1 MSQDF
6 LAALD
11 ELRAQINAQ
20 LSEHLAQMTGRH
32 GPVPP
37 SLVEACR
44 YALLGG
50 GKRIRPA
57 LALAACQA
65 VGGDRAAALPLGCA
79 LEMIHAYS
87 LVHDDLPSM
96 DDDDERRGQPTV
108 HIKYDEPTAI
118 LVGDALQAEAFRAL
132 TAPGQGLDPAVQL
145 ELVRMVAEA
154 AGAAGMV
161 GGQQYDI
168 EAADHTP
175 TLEGVGH
182 LHAMKTGALFLAA
195 VLGGG
200 LAGGASPEQ
209 MEHLETYGRAI
220 GRAFQVVDD
229 LLDLEGQETSGDA
242 HEDAVN
248 LAVHLGPEEA
258 RYEASRLTQAA
269 REAAQ
274 ALGGDFLLALADYLE
289 TRNH

>member
-6 LAALD
+6 QQAL
-11 ELRAQINAQ
+11 EGLCEQINRA
-20 LSEHLAQMTGRH
+20 LAQHLDRMEGRH

-37 SLVEACR
+37 RLVEACR

-65 VGGDRAAALPLGCA
+65 VGGDRSLALPLGCA

-96 DDDDERRGQPTV
+96 DDDDERRGQPTL
-108 HIKYDEPTAI
+108 HIQYDEPTAI
-118 LVGDALQAEAFRAL
+118 LVGDALQAEAFRVL
-132 TAPGQGLDPAVQL
+132 TAPGQRLDPAVQL
-145 ELVRMVAEA
+145 QLVQLVSEA

-168 EAADHTP
+168 EAAGQTP
-175 TLEGVGH
+175 DLEGVGH

-209 MEHLETYGRAI
+209 LRLLESYGRAI

-229 LLDLEGQETSGDA
+229 LLDLEGQESSGDA

-248 LAVHLGPEEA
+248 LAVHLGLAEA
-258 RYEASRLTQAA
+258 RREASRLTGIA
-269 REAAQ
+269 REAAS
-274 ALGGDFLLALADYLE
+274 ALGGDFLLALADHLE
-289 TRNH
+289 TRKH

>member
-132 TAPGQGLDPAVQL
+132 TAPGQGLDPAAPAWS
-145 ELVRMVAEA
+145 VASSTTSRPPT
-154 AGAAGMV
+154 
-161 GGQQYDI
+161 
-168 EAADHTP
+168 TP
-175 TLEGVGH
+175 RPWR
-182 LHAMKTGALFLAA
+182 
-195 VLGGG
+195 
-200 LAGGASPEQ
+200 ASATCTP
-209 MEHLETYGRAI
+209 
-220 GRAFQVVDD
+220 
-229 LLDLEGQETSGDA
+229 
-242 HEDAVN
+242 
-248 LAVHLGPEEA
+248 
-258 RYEASRLTQAA
+258 
-269 REAAQ
+269 
-274 ALGGDFLLALADYLE
+274 
-289 TRNH
+289 